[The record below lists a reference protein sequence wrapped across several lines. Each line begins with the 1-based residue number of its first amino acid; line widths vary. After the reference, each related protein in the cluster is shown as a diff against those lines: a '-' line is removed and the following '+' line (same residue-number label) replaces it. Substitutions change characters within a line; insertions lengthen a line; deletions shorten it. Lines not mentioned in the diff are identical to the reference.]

1 MDIRLFITGLQNL
14 LCHLSPCRCLYPFS
28 RCELDCQRSF
38 PFQFCRGH
46 CNKTAFPDR
55 IFHVCP
61 QLPTPVHLE
70 QCITF
75 RVHKLS
81 HFLPQFFYQLLI
93 IHTFFLL
100 SIPLPSL
107 PLSIEWLKLRS
118 FLTTIPVPQP
128 TTSNPQP
135 KPYRIFRS
143 STFSPVELQSRYV
156 SIQENRAFRKASLM
170 ILTLQKPGNT
180 PLFSLYLSFLDI
192 NTTVSTWL
200 DRSGLMSVIDNL
212 SRLIWH
218 VPKYLRLF
226 AETYLQIL

>member
-93 IHTFFLL
+93 IHTLFPPVANFMCFLL
-100 SIPLPSL
+100 FAFSI
-107 PLSIEWLKLRS
+107 
-118 FLTTIPVPQP
+118 
-128 TTSNPQP
+128 
-135 KPYRIFRS
+135 
-143 STFSPVELQSRYV
+143 STF
-156 SIQENRAFRKASLM
+156 FC
-170 ILTLQKPGNT
+170 
-180 PLFSLYLSFLDI
+180 LFSLYVFYSYCSALIFYFYANNKTPGASGILFL
-192 NTTVSTWL
+192 
-200 DRSGLMSVIDNL
+200 
-212 SRLIWH
+212 
-218 VPKYLRLF
+218 P
-226 AETYLQIL
+226 

>member
-93 IHTFFLL
+93 IHMLFSSCLSFFYIHSL
-100 SIPLPSL
+100 SL
-107 PLSIEWLKLRS
+107 
-118 FLTTIPVPQP
+118 
-128 TTSNPQP
+128 
-135 KPYRIFRS
+135 IFRYMLSAPAVLSYFYANNKTPGS
-143 STFSPVELQSRYV
+143 SG
-156 SIQENRAFRKASLM
+156 
-170 ILTLQKPGNT
+170 IL
-180 PLFSLYLSFLDI
+180 FL
-192 NTTVSTWL
+192 
-200 DRSGLMSVIDNL
+200 
-212 SRLIWH
+212 
-218 VPKYLRLF
+218 P
-226 AETYLQIL
+226 